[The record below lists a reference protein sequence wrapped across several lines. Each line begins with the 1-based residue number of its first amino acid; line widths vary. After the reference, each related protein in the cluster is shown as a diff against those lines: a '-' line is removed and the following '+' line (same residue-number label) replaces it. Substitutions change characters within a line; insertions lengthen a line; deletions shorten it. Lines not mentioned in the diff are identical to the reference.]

1 MDACK
6 DRRILGVAVADR
18 TASTS
23 QIRKKN
29 KHLTQGVNEAC

>member
-23 QIRKKN
+23 QIRKQN
-29 KHLTQGVNEAC
+29 KTFDPGC